1 MKVTIKDLARMAGVS
16 TATVSMVL
24 NNKANH
30 ISEKTK
36 EKIWDLAKT
45 HNYVPN
51 ILARSLVTKKTRTI
65 GLVIPDIT
73 NPFFPEISRGAEDR
87 ANEGGYSVIICN
99 SDDSPVKEERY
110 VKMLMEKMV
119 DGIIFTD
126 SSSRTP
132 LLLETRSKGVPVVL
146 MGRDVEV
153 EGPIGRIFVDNIK
166 GAYDATNHLI
176 ERGYKKIALLNGNS
190 GYQTAQER
198 MEGYRRALQDAGL
211 PYAEQRVLEG
221 TFRQEWGYGG
231 VSWLINQGISFDAV
245 VCGNDMVAIGAIKA
259 LRFLGKRVPEDVA
272 IIGYDD
278 IYMAKLVDPEL
289 TTIAQPSYD
298 LGYNGCDI
306 LIRMIEDGYV
316 QQDPLC
322 YEGQLVVRKS
332 T

>member
-30 ISEKTK
+30 ISDKTK
-36 EKIWDLAKT
+36 DKIWELAKT

-51 ILARSLVTKKTRTI
+51 ILARSLVTKKSRTI

-99 SDDSPVKEERY
+99 SDDSPLKEERY
-110 VKMLMEKMV
+110 VKMLIEKMV

-132 LLLETRSKGVPVVL
+132 LLIETRSKGVPVIL

-153 EGPIGRIFVDNIK
+153 EGPIGRVFVDNIK

-176 ERGYKKIALLNGNS
+176 ERGYKEIAMLSGSS

-198 MEGYRRALQDAGL
+198 MEGYRRALQNAGF
-211 PYAEQRVLEG
+211 PFMEQRVLEG

-231 VSWLINQGISFDAV
+231 ISWLINQGISFDAV

-259 LRFLGKRVPEDVA
+259 LRFFGKRIPEDVA
-272 IIGYDD
+272 VIGYDD

-298 LGYNGCDI
+298 LGYSGCDI
-306 LIRMIEDGYV
+306 LIRMIEEGYV

-322 YEGQLVVRKS
+322 YEGKLIVRKS

>member
-1 MKVTIKDLARMAGVS
+1 MKVTIKDLARLAGVS

-30 ISEKTK
+30 ISDRTK
-36 EKIWDLAKT
+36 DKIWDLAKT

-51 ILARSLVTKKTRTI
+51 ILARSLVTKKSKTI

-99 SDDSPVKEERY
+99 SDDSPLKEERY
-110 VKMLMEKMV
+110 VKMLIEKMV

-132 LLLETRSKGVPVVL
+132 LLMETRSKGVPVVL
-146 MGRDVEV
+146 MGRDVEI

-176 ERGYKKIALLNGNS
+176 ERGYKKIAMLNGSS
-190 GYQTAQER
+190 GYQTSQER
-198 MEGYRRALQDAGL
+198 MEGYRRALQDGGL
-211 PYAEQRVLEG
+211 TFSETRVLEG

-231 VSWLINQGISFDAV
+231 ISWLINQGVEFDAV
-245 VCGNDMVAIGAIKA
+245 LCGNDMVAIGAIKA
-259 LRFLGKRVPEDVA
+259 LRFFGKRIPEDVA
-272 IIGYDD
+272 VVGYDD

-298 LGYNGCDI
+298 LGYSGCDI
-306 LIRMIEDGYV
+306 LIRMIEEGFV

-322 YEGQLVVRKS
+322 YEGKLVVRKS